1 MIKDK
6 KVSNIALYNTT
17 QYQVGFLGTLGN
29 VDKEE
34 NWKEYLFVDFYFL
47 EIILFIW
54 QVIRSVVSVA
64 PQSWVTANF
73 PHLIREW
80 EL

>member
-1 MIKDK
+1 MSTKRLQTMLGMMIKDK

-34 NWKEYLFVDFYFL
+34 N
-47 EIILFIW
+47 
-54 QVIRSVVSVA
+54 
-64 PQSWVTANF
+64 
-73 PHLIREW
+73 
-80 EL
+80 